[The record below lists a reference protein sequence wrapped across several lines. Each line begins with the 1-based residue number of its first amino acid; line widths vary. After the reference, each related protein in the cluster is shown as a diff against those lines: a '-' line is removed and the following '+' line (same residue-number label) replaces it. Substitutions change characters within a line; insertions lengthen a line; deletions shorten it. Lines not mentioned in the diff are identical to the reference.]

1 MKDMRSVG
9 IRDKFLRK
17 LLRTSKCLREYGHTH
32 STYTKTRVSF
42 IMRCTVLA
50 YRSNENMDEIMT
62 FVWMV
67 RCKYR
72 LIFLL
77 RHNGC
82 YNVQMPDIAHLYGAG
97 LWGCVM
103 TPPSYKDLACR
114 DSKRMNVFKTMGIH
128 ILCTLHQL

>member
-17 LLRTSKCLREYGHTH
+17 LLWPGKCLREYGHTH

-62 FVWMV
+62 FV
-67 RCKYR
+67 
-72 LIFLL
+72 
-77 RHNGC
+77 
-82 YNVQMPDIAHLYGAG
+82 
-97 LWGCVM
+97 
-103 TPPSYKDLACR
+103 
-114 DSKRMNVFKTMGIH
+114 
-128 ILCTLHQL
+128 